1 MSFYTDA
8 ELAAFLDE
16 ALPAN
21 RSSLLEQDLRNNTEL
36 RNRLIEVRGREA
48 AGLHT
53 IGGIWRRSRLS
64 CPTRDEMGQH
74 LLGALEA
81 EHSDYIRFHIETV
94 GCRYC
99 AANLADLQAAAAPDD
114 QPAGRR
120 KRYFET
126 SAGYLKSNQ

>member
-1 MSFYTDA
+1 MNHYTDA

-21 RSSLLEQDLRNNTEL
+21 RSSSLEQDLRSDAVL

-48 AGLHT
+48 AGLHS

-64 CPTRDEMGQH
+64 CPTRAEMGQH
-74 LLGALEA
+74 LLGVLDE
-81 EHSDYIRFHIETV
+81 EHSSYVRFHIETV

-99 AANLADLQAAAAPDD
+99 AANLSDLQAASNTDD
-114 QPAGRR
+114 QPTRR
-120 KRYFET
+120 RTRYFET
-126 SAGYLKSNQ
+126 SAGYLRKK